1 MVSTPTRTTAAP
13 AAAGRATSGGASGK
27 PAGSSTS
34 GTGSAGARSAGAA
47 STPGR
52 PAVTPAARVLAW
64 NRGFWSALEGTGKS
78 RNGSTYY
85 LILGSTLALTAIGIM
100 MVLSASSVE
109 AIAAGES
116 PYSAALKQG
125 GFAALGVFAMF
136 VLSRVNVVWLRRVA
150 WWLMLLAVAL
160 LGLVLLVGRSA
171 LGNQNWI
178 DVGPFTFQPSEAAK
192 LALAL
197 WMATVLDRKAKLL
210 QEWRHALI
218 PVVFPGAVVVLVLI
232 LAGNDLGTAMIVMII
247 VAAALFFAGVRLSFF
262 AISGALLAIGAT
274 VLAVTSPNRMCRILS
289 WTGQTCAD
297 GSDLNYQS
305 TNGLYG
311 LASGGWFGVGLGQS
325 RQKYS
330 WIPEAHN
337 DFIFAIIGEELGL
350 VGTIVV
356 LVLFAILGT
365 AIYRV
370 VVAQHDVFHRVL
382 AGAIMVWLLGQASVN
397 MAVVTGLAPV
407 IGVPLPFISYGGSA
421 LLMSL
426 CAIGVVLSL
435 ARAQMDPG
443 MQPKKMLRFGPAAFA
458 NSVRRARAAR
468 AAGRSAAS
476 TAASRSAARP
486 AAKSAGRPAGNP
498 VTKGAGKGAAKGAG
512 NSSGNAANKSSAQI
526 STGKNTAGKIP
537 TIKNSA
543 STNRTKA

>member
-1 MVSTPTRTTAAP
+1 MVSTPTRTTAARS
-13 AAAGRATSGGASGK
+13 AAGGAS
-27 PAGSSTS
+27 S
-34 GTGSAGARSAGAA
+34 GTPA
-47 STPGR
+47 GR
-52 PAVTPAARVLAW
+52 PAPSAARPTNGGPAVTHAARVRAW
-64 NRGFWSALEGTGKS
+64 SRGFWSALEGTGKS

-125 GFAALGVFAMF
+125 GFAAIGVFAML
-136 VLSRVNVVWLRRVA
+136 VLSRVNVVWLRRFA
-150 WWLMLLAVAL
+150 WPLIFLAIAL

-210 QEWRHALI
+210 HEWRHALI
-218 PVVFPGAVVVLVLI
+218 PVVLPGAIAVLGLI

-247 VAAALFFAGVRLSFF
+247 VAAALFFAGVRLYLFGF
-262 AISGALLAIGAT
+262 AGAVLALGAT
-274 VLAVTSPNRMCRILS
+274 ILAVTSPNRMCRILS

-382 AGAIMVWLLGQASVN
+382 AGTIMVWLLGQASVN

-468 AAGRSAAS
+468 AAR
-476 TAASRSAARP
+476 TAASRSAASTASSRSAARTAARP
-486 AAKSAGRPAGNP
+486 KAPASKAPASKSPTKAPASKSPAKSPA
-498 VTKGAGKGAAKGAG
+498 TK
-512 NSSGNAANKSSAQI
+512 
-526 STGKNTAGKIP
+526 
-537 TIKNSA
+537 
-543 STNRTKA
+543 NRTKA

>member
-1 MVSTPTRTTAAP
+1 MVSTPTRTTGPGP
-13 AAAGRATSGGASGK
+13 AGKPRSK
-27 PAGSSTS
+27 PAGSKPA
-34 GTGSAGARSAGAA
+34 GKPTGSPAGKPGAA
-47 STPGR
+47 RDNRPG
-52 PAVTPAARVLAW
+52 AVVRRW
-64 NRGFWSALEGTGKS
+64 NGAFWAALEGSEKS
-78 RNGSTYY
+78 RSGSTYY

-125 GFAALGVFAMF
+125 MFACIGLAAMM
-136 VLSRVNVVWLRRVA
+136 VLTRVNVVWLKRIAWPTYGVA
-150 WWLMLLAVAL
+150 VVLLM
-160 LGLVLLVGRSA
+160 LVLLVGRSA
-171 LGNQNWI
+171 LGNKNWI

-197 WMATVLDRKAKLL
+197 WMATVLHRKANLL
-210 QEWRHALI
+210 IESKHALI
-218 PVVFPGAVVVLVLI
+218 PVAPGALVIIGLI

-247 VAAALFFAGVRLSFF
+247 TAAALFFAGVRLYVFL
-262 AISGALLAIGAT
+262 ISGVGLAMAAGVLAI
-274 VLAVTSPNRMCRILS
+274 TSPNRVCRILS

-297 GSDLNYQS
+297 GSDVNYQS

-350 VGTIVV
+350 VGTFVV
-356 LVLFAILGT
+356 LVLFAILGM

-370 VVAQHDVFHRVL
+370 VVAQTDMFHRVL
-382 AGAIMVWLLGQASVN
+382 AGTIMVWLLGQATVN

-407 IGVPLPFISYGGSA
+407 VGIPLPFISYGGSA

-435 ARAQMDPG
+435 ARAQMAPG
-443 MQPKKMLRFGPAAFA
+443 LQHRRLFGLTLPRRFARQGHPGAPGTKPAGTKPAGTKPA
-458 NSVRRARAAR
+458 GTKPAPGAAGSARARPVPTAR
-468 AAGRSAAS
+468 
-476 TAASRSAARP
+476 TPKNP
-486 AAKSAGRPAGNP
+486 APS
-498 VTKGAGKGAAKGAG
+498 
-512 NSSGNAANKSSAQI
+512 SSAR
-526 STGKNTAGKIP
+526 K
-537 TIKNSA
+537 
-543 STNRTKA
+543 RT

>member
-1 MVSTPTRTTAAP
+1 MVSTPTRNPAAAP
-13 AAAGRATSGGASGK
+13 AAAKGPAAK
-27 PAGSSTS
+27 PPA
-34 GTGSAGARSAGAA
+34 AKAPARGAA
-47 STPGR
+47 TGPQS
-52 PAVTPAARVLAW
+52 AVRKVQGWYRA
-64 NRGFWSALEGTGKS
+64 FWSALEGTGKS

-116 PYSAALKQG
+116 PYTAALKQG
-125 GFAALGVFAMF
+125 MFAGIGLFGMF
-136 VLSRVNVVWLRRVA
+136 LLSRVNVVWLKRGAWIAILVA
-150 WWLMLLAVAL
+150 FVLLV
-160 LGLVLLVGRSA
+160 LVLLVGRSA

-210 QEWRHALI
+210 SQAKHALI
-218 PVVFPGAVVVLVLI
+218 PVVIPGAAGVIGLI
-232 LAGNDLGTAMIVMII
+232 LMGNDLGTAMIVMMIT
-247 VAAALFFAGVRLSFF
+247 AAALFFAGVRLYLFGI
-262 AISGALLAIGAT
+262 AGIVLAAGTAVLAI
-274 VLAVTSPNRMCRILS
+274 TSPNRMCRILS

-350 VGTIVV
+350 VGTLVV

-370 VVAQHDVFHRVL
+370 VVAQKAMFHRVL
-382 AGAIMVWLLGQASVN
+382 AGTIMVWLLGQATVN

-407 IGVPLPFISYGGSA
+407 VGIPLPFISYGGSA

-435 ARAQMDPG
+435 ARAQMAPG
-443 MQPKKMLRFGPAAFA
+443 LQPKRLFRFGPAGLAA
-458 NSVRRARAAR
+458 SLRKRTAAR
-468 AAGRSAAS
+468 AADA
-476 TAASRSAARP
+476 
-486 AAKSAGRPAGNP
+486 
-498 VTKGAGKGAAKGAG
+498 
-512 NSSGNAANKSSAQI
+512 NAAQPGK
-526 STGKNTAGKIP
+526 STGKSTGKATTGKQIAGAP
-537 TIKNSA
+537 A
-543 STNRTKA
+543 AGPRTGRTPAPSNPARKRK

>member
-1 MVSTPTRTTAAP
+1 MVSTPTRTTAAKPAVVGNPAKNPGGQP
-13 AAAGRATSGGASGK
+13 AAKESAAPREASAEAL
-27 PAGSSTS
+27 PAGKL
-34 GTGSAGARSAGAA
+34 R
-47 STPGR
+47 R
-52 PAVTPAARVLAW
+52 W
-64 NRGFWSALEGTGKS
+64 YRGFWSALEGTGKS

-125 GFAALGVFAMF
+125 MFAAIGVFFML
-136 VLSRVNVVWLRRVA
+136 VLSRVNVVWLKRFA
-150 WWLMLLAVAL
+150 WPALFAAMILLV
-160 LGLVLLVGRSA
+160 LVLLVGRST

-197 WMATVLDRKAKLL
+197 WMATVLHRKAKLL
-210 QEWRHALI
+210 THSKHALI
-218 PVVFPGAVVVLVLI
+218 PVGPGAVVIIGLI

-247 VAAALFFAGVRLSFF
+247 TAAALFFAGVRLYVFGI
-262 AISGALLAIGAT
+262 AGIVLAAGTLILAI
-274 VLAVTSPNRMCRILS
+274 TSPNRVCRILS

-297 GSDLNYQS
+297 GSDVNYQS

-350 VGTIVV
+350 VGTVVV

-370 VVAQHDVFHRVL
+370 VAAQKDMFHRVL
-382 AGAIMVWLLGQASVN
+382 AGTIMVWLLGQATVN

-407 IGVPLPFISYGGSA
+407 VGIPLPFISYGGSA

-435 ARAQMDPG
+435 ARAQMAPSL
-443 MQPKKMLRFGPAAFA
+443 QSKRLFGLSLP
-458 NSVRRARAAR
+458 RR
-468 AAGRSAAS
+468 
-476 TAASRSAARP
+476 TKSR
-486 AAKSAGRPAGNP
+486 G
-498 VTKGAGKGAAKGAG
+498 TGAG
-512 NSSGNAANKSSAQI
+512 S
-526 STGKNTAGKIP
+526 KNPAP
-537 TIKNSA
+537 KNPAPQSPA
-543 STNRTKA
+543 PHNPARKRK

>member
-1 MVSTPTRTTAAP
+1 MVSTPTRHP
-13 AAAGRATSGGASGK
+13 AAATA
-27 PAGSSTS
+27 
-34 GTGSAGARSAGAA
+34 ARQQ
-47 STPGR
+47 
-52 PAVTPAARVLAW
+52 PAAKAPNKPGKSGLPSGLRRVRSW
-64 NRGFWSALEGTGKS
+64 YRGFWSALEGTGKS

-85 LILGSTLALTAIGIM
+85 LILGSTLALTAIGIL

-116 PYSAALKQG
+116 PYTAALKQG
-125 GFAALGVFAMF
+125 LFAGIGLFAMF
-136 VLSRVNVVWLRRVA
+136 LLSRVNVVWLKRGA
-150 WWLMLLAVAL
+150 WMAIIVAL
-160 LGLVLLVGRSA
+160 VLLVLVLLVGRSA

-210 QEWRHALI
+210 SRARHALV
-218 PVVFPGAVVVLVLI
+218 PVVLPGAAGVIGLI
-232 LAGNDLGTAMIVMII
+232 LMGNDLGTAMIVMMIT
-247 VAAALFFAGVRLSFF
+247 AAALFFAGVRLYLFGI
-262 AISGALLAIGAT
+262 AGVVLAAGTAVLAI
-274 VLAVTSPNRMCRILS
+274 TSPNRVCRILS

-297 GSDLNYQS
+297 GSNVNYQS

-350 VGTIVV
+350 VGTLVV

-370 VVAQHDVFHRVL
+370 VAAQTAMFHRVL
-382 AGAIMVWLLGQASVN
+382 AGTIMVWLLGQATVN

-407 IGVPLPFISYGGSA
+407 VGIPLPFISYGGSA

-435 ARAQMDPG
+435 ARAQMAPG
-443 MQPKKMLRFGPAAFA
+443 LQPERLFRFGPATLAA
-458 NSVRRARAAR
+458 SLRKRVAAR
-468 AAGRSAAS
+468 GGAARTLRPAARTPVPDRSR
-476 TAASRSAARP
+476 TGKPPAARP
-486 AAKSAGRPAGNP
+486 AAGKTPAAIP
-498 VTKGAGKGAAKGAG
+498 AAGKTPA
-512 NSSGNAANKSSAQI
+512 
-526 STGKNTAGKIP
+526 AGKAGTRIP
-537 TIKNSA
+537 SPSNPARK
-543 STNRTKA
+543 RK

>member
-1 MVSTPTRTTAAP
+1 MVSTPTRNPAAAP
-13 AAAGRATSGGASGK
+13 AAAKGPAAK
-27 PAGSSTS
+27 PPA
-34 GTGSAGARSAGAA
+34 AKAPARGAA
-47 STPGR
+47 TGPQS
-52 PAVTPAARVLAW
+52 AVRKVQGWYRA
-64 NRGFWSALEGTGKS
+64 FWSALEGTGKS

-116 PYSAALKQG
+116 PYTAALKQG
-125 GFAALGVFAMF
+125 MFAGIGLFGMF
-136 VLSRVNVVWLRRVA
+136 LLSRVNVVWLKRGAWIAILVA
-150 WWLMLLAVAL
+150 FVLLV
-160 LGLVLLVGRSA
+160 LVLLVGRSA

-210 QEWRHALI
+210 SQAKHALI
-218 PVVFPGAVVVLVLI
+218 PVVIPGAAGVIGLI
-232 LAGNDLGTAMIVMII
+232 LMGNDLGTAMIVMMIT
-247 VAAALFFAGVRLSFF
+247 AAALFFAGVRLYLFGI
-262 AISGALLAIGAT
+262 AGIVLAAGTAVLAI
-274 VLAVTSPNRMCRILS
+274 TSPNRMCRILS

-350 VGTIVV
+350 VGTLVV

-370 VVAQHDVFHRVL
+370 VVAQKAMFHRVL
-382 AGAIMVWLLGQASVN
+382 AGTIMVWLLGQATVN

-407 IGVPLPFISYGGSA
+407 VGIPLPFISYGGSA

-435 ARAQMDPG
+435 ARAQMAPG
-443 MQPKKMLRFGPAAFA
+443 LQPKRLFRFGPAGLAA
-458 NSVRRARAAR
+458 SLRKRTAAR
-468 AAGRSAAS
+468 AADA
-476 TAASRSAARP
+476 
-486 AAKSAGRPAGNP
+486 
-498 VTKGAGKGAAKGAG
+498 
-512 NSSGNAANKSSAQI
+512 NAAQPGK
-526 STGKNTAGKIP
+526 STGKATDKPTGKATTGKQVAGAP
-537 TIKNSA
+537 A
-543 STNRTKA
+543 AGPRTGRTPAPSNPARKRK

>member
-1 MVSTPTRTTAAP
+1 MVSTPTRNPAAAP
-13 AAAGRATSGGASGK
+13 AAAKGPAAK
-27 PAGSSTS
+27 PPA
-34 GTGSAGARSAGAA
+34 AKAPARGAA
-47 STPGR
+47 TGPQS
-52 PAVTPAARVLAW
+52 AVRKVQGWYRA
-64 NRGFWSALEGTGKS
+64 FWSALEGTGKS

-116 PYSAALKQG
+116 PYTAALKQG
-125 GFAALGVFAMF
+125 MFAGIGLFGMF
-136 VLSRVNVVWLRRVA
+136 LLSRVNVVWLKRGAWIAILVA
-150 WWLMLLAVAL
+150 FVLLV
-160 LGLVLLVGRSA
+160 LVLLVGRSA

-210 QEWRHALI
+210 SQAKHALI
-218 PVVFPGAVVVLVLI
+218 PVVIPGAAGVIGLI
-232 LAGNDLGTAMIVMII
+232 LMGNDLGTAMIVMMIT
-247 VAAALFFAGVRLSFF
+247 AAALFFAGVRLYLFGI
-262 AISGALLAIGAT
+262 AGIVLAAGTAVLAI
-274 VLAVTSPNRMCRILS
+274 TSPNRMCRILS

-350 VGTIVV
+350 VGTLVV

-370 VVAQHDVFHRVL
+370 VVAQKAMFHRVL
-382 AGAIMVWLLGQASVN
+382 AGTIMVWLLGQATVN

-407 IGVPLPFISYGGSA
+407 VGIPLPFISYGGSA

-435 ARAQMDPG
+435 ARAQMAPG
-443 MQPKKMLRFGPAAFA
+443 LQPKRLFRFGPAGLAA
-458 NSVRRARAAR
+458 SLRKRTAAR
-468 AAGRSAAS
+468 AADA
-476 TAASRSAARP
+476 
-486 AAKSAGRPAGNP
+486 
-498 VTKGAGKGAAKGAG
+498 
-512 NSSGNAANKSSAQI
+512 NAAQPAK
-526 STGKNTAGKIP
+526 STGKSTGKATTGKQVAGAP
-537 TIKNSA
+537 A
-543 STNRTKA
+543 AGPRTGRTPAPSNPARKRK

>member
-1 MVSTPTRTTAAP
+1 VPPLR
-13 AAAGRATSGGASGK
+13 
-27 PAGSSTS
+27 
-34 GTGSAGARSAGAA
+34 
-47 STPGR
+47 
-52 PAVTPAARVLAW
+52 RVLGW
-64 NRGFWSALEGTGKS
+64 SRGFWSALEGTGKS
-78 RNGSTYY
+78 SNGSTYY
-85 LILGSTLALTAIGIM
+85 LILGATLALTAIGIL

-125 GFAALGVFAMF
+125 MFAAIGLFCMF
-136 VLSRVNVVWLRRVA
+136 LLSRVNVVWLKRGA
-150 WWLMLLAVAL
+150 WLAIIAAFIL

-178 DVGPFTFQPSEAAK
+178 DIGPFTFQPSEAAK

-210 QEWRHALI
+210 SQAKHALI
-218 PVVFPGAVVVLVLI
+218 PVVVPGAAGVIGLI
-232 LAGNDLGTAMIVMII
+232 LMGNDLGTAMIVMMIT
-247 VAAALFFAGVRLSFF
+247 AAALFFAGVRLYLFG
-262 AISGALLAIGAT
+262 IGAVLLGAATAVLAI
-274 VLAVTSPNRMCRILS
+274 TSPNRVCRILS

-350 VGTIVV
+350 IGTLVV
-356 LVLFAILGT
+356 LALFAILGT

-370 VVAQHDVFHRVL
+370 VVAQKDMFHRVL
-382 AGAIMVWLLGQASVN
+382 AGTIMVWLLGQATVN

-407 IGVPLPFISYGGSA
+407 IGIPLPFISYGGSA

-435 ARAQMDPG
+435 ARAQMAPG
-443 MQPKKMLRFGPAAFA
+443 LQPKRMFRFGPAGLAG
-458 NSVRRARAAR
+458 SLRKRAAAR
-468 AAGRSAAS
+468 NAARNAR
-476 TAASRSAARP
+476 TAAKKPALNNPAR
-486 AAKSAGRPAGNP
+486 KR
-498 VTKGAGKGAAKGAG
+498 K
-512 NSSGNAANKSSAQI
+512 
-526 STGKNTAGKIP
+526 
-537 TIKNSA
+537 
-543 STNRTKA
+543 

>member
-1 MVSTPTRTTAAP
+1 MVSTPTRTPAKPGAAP
-13 AAAGRATSGGASGK
+13 PQGKAPQGKAPNGKATAPS
-27 PAGSSTS
+27 GSS
-34 GTGSAGARSAGAA
+34 AV
-47 STPGR
+47 PGR
-52 PAVTPAARVLAW
+52 RVPPLRRVLGW
-64 NRGFWSALEGTGKS
+64 SRGFWSALEGTGKS
-78 RNGSTYY
+78 SNGSTYY
-85 LILGSTLALTAIGIM
+85 LILGATLALTAIGIL

-125 GFAALGVFAMF
+125 MFAAIGLFCMF
-136 VLSRVNVVWLRRVA
+136 LLSRVNVVWLKRGA
-150 WWLMLLAVAL
+150 WLAIIAAFIL

-178 DVGPFTFQPSEAAK
+178 DIGPFTFQPSEAAK

-210 QEWRHALI
+210 SQAKHALI
-218 PVVFPGAVVVLVLI
+218 PVVIPGAAGVIGLI
-232 LAGNDLGTAMIVMII
+232 LMGNDLGTAMIVMMIT
-247 VAAALFFAGVRLSFF
+247 AAALFFAGVRLYLFG
-262 AISGALLAIGAT
+262 IGAVLLGAATAVLAI
-274 VLAVTSPNRMCRILS
+274 TSPNRVCRILS

-350 VGTIVV
+350 IGTLVV
-356 LVLFAILGT
+356 LALFAILGT

-370 VVAQHDVFHRVL
+370 VVAQKDMFHRVL
-382 AGAIMVWLLGQASVN
+382 AGTIMVWLLGQATVN

-407 IGVPLPFISYGGSA
+407 IGIPLPFISYGGSA

-435 ARAQMDPG
+435 ARAQMAPG
-443 MQPKKMLRFGPAAFA
+443 LQPKRMFRFGPAGLAG
-458 NSVRRARAAR
+458 SLRKRAAAR
-468 AAGRSAAS
+468 NAKNSAAKN
-476 TAASRSAARP
+476 P
-486 AAKSAGRPAGNP
+486 AAKKP
-498 VTKGAGKGAAKGAG
+498 
-512 NSSGNAANKSSAQI
+512 AANNPAPNNPARKR
-526 STGKNTAGKIP
+526 K
-537 TIKNSA
+537 
-543 STNRTKA
+543 

>member
-1 MVSTPTRTTAAP
+1 MVSTPTRSAAARTAAAGGKPGAKPGAASGGP
-13 AAAGRATSGGASGK
+13 AAAGATA
-27 PAGSSTS
+27 AGF
-34 GTGSAGARSAGAA
+34 R
-47 STPGR
+47 PG
-52 PAVTPAARVLAW
+52 PAARV
-64 NRGFWSALEGTGKS
+64 RGWYRRFWSALEGTGKS

-116 PYSAALKQG
+116 AYTAAGKQG
-125 GFAALGVFAMF
+125 LFAGIGLFCMF
-136 VLSRVNVVWLRRVA
+136 VLSRVNVVWLKRGA
-150 WWLMLLAVAL
+150 WFAIILSFILLV
-160 LGLVLLVGRSA
+160 LVLLVGRSA

-197 WMATVLDRKAKLL
+197 WMATVLHAKAKLL
-210 QEWRHALI
+210 DQAKHALV
-218 PVVFPGAVVVLVLI
+218 PVVIPGAAGIIGLI
-232 LAGNDLGTAMIVMII
+232 LVGNDLGTAMIVMVIT
-247 VAAALFFAGVRLSFF
+247 AAALYFAGVRLYLFGV
-262 AISGALLAIGAT
+262 AGL
-274 VLAVTSPNRMCRILS
+274 VLAVGTIVLAITSPNRVCRILS

-305 TNGLYG
+305 TNGLYA

-350 VGTIVV
+350 IGTIVV
-356 LVLFAILGT
+356 LLLFAILGT

-370 VVAQHDVFHRVL
+370 VVAQQGLFHRVL
-382 AGAIMVWLLGQASVN
+382 AGSIMVWLLGQASVN
-397 MAVVTGLAPV
+397 MAVVTGLLPV
-407 IGVPLPFISYGGSA
+407 VGIPLPFISYGGSA

-435 ARAQMDPG
+435 ARAQMDPD
-443 MQPKKMLRFGPAAFA
+443 MQPKGLTRFGPAGFA
-458 NSVRRARAAR
+458 AILRRRAAAR
-468 AAGRSAAS
+468 KAAAAPVKAPPA
-476 TAASRSAARP
+476 TAAKRPAGQTGAAAAPARRP
-486 AAKSAGRPAGNP
+486 AAGSTAVRKPGTRNPAPKNP
-498 VTKGAGKGAAKGAG
+498 ARK
-512 NSSGNAANKSSAQI
+512 
-526 STGKNTAGKIP
+526 
-537 TIKNSA
+537 
-543 STNRTKA
+543 RT